1 MARILIF
8 LLCLLLR
15 SNAYAYCYATQ
26 WTSYGP
32 VFSSLGVADGTTM
45 QACQQLACQIY
56 PHIPECGMFTA
67 QPACQNQTEY
77 QTLACP
83 IHQSGAINQSRSY
96 NCSAQTWSAWTT
108 TSNNCTQDPPTCHT
122 SMETRQLTC
131 QPGYNGLITESRSS
145 ICSDPYGSPTWTAWS
160 VTSDTCTMT
169 ATNINNPTSPI
180 SPISPTNPNSVISK
194 SINAQS
200 TQTESVTAMMAPA
213 VTMDM
218 TTTTVTTQS
227 STSTGSTTQ
236 NGSSTTTST
245 SSTSSTTSSQDK
257 KDNVKDLVIPKGK
270 EIVPGFGLVMSMQ
283 LLNSSYSLQQQQIQE
298 YINLTQE
305 QEYGRE
311 QDFLLDIIAS
321 SDIGD
326 HLNGIANYRWRSLL
340 GDNPLQRSGFGN

>member
-1 MARILIF
+1 MD
-8 LLCLLLR
+8 

-26 WTSYGP
+26 WSTYGP

-83 IHQSGAINQSRSY
+83 IHQSGVINQSRSY

-145 ICSDPYGSPTWTAWS
+145 QCSDPYGLPTWTSWS
-160 VTSDTCTMT
+160 TTSNTCTMT

-180 SPISPTNPNSVISK
+180 SPISPTNPNSVISQ

-200 TQTESVTAMMAPA
+200 TPIEYVTAPMAP
-213 VTMDM
+213 VMTDM
-218 TTTTVTTQS
+218 TTMTVTTQS
-227 STSTGSTTQ
+227 STSTASTTQ
-236 NGSSTTTST
+236 NGTTMTSAT
-245 SSTSSTTSSQDK
+245 DK
-257 KDNVKDLVIPKGK
+257 KDVAKDIVIPKGK
-270 EIVPGFGLVMSMQ
+270 EIVPGFGVVMSMQ
-283 LLNSSYSLQQQQIQE
+283 LLNAGYNMQQQQMQE

-326 HLNGIANYRWRSLL
+326 NFNRIADYRWRRLL
-340 GDNPLQRSGFGN
+340 GNNPLQRSGFGD